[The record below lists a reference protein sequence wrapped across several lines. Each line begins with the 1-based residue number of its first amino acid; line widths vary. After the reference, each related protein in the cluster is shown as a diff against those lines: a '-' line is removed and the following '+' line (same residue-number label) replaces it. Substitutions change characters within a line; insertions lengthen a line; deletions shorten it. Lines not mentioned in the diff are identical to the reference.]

1 MMLEVVPIKPRK
13 DVMARN
19 YRLIYSL
26 RGVYG
31 LITYNHT
38 YDYTQNQ

>member
-1 MMLEVVPIKPRK
+1 MVG
-13 DVMARN
+13 N

-31 LITYNHT
+31 LITYNHAD
-38 YDYTQNQ
+38 DYTQNQ